1 MYIYILYIHIY
12 YTYIYIIY
20 IYHIYIIHIYIYYTY
35 IYYIYYTYIY
45 YIYYTYIYILYYTY
59 IYSFLS
65 EIFWN
70 CTSKQPWTPHLTHP
84 WPDGSSSEASG
95 CSKLEASTGSARRG
109 PSKPSSS
116 TSEPSPWHPLD
127 VHWMSIGCWM
137 MLVKDVGILMGFWWD
152 CWYAPIFLKHQEFL
166 DTVDKQSI
174 WRFET
179 RCLIL
184 TNSDGDLTKQNG

>member
-1 MYIYILYIHIY
+1 MYIY
-12 YTYIYIIY
+12 YTYIYIIHIY
-20 IYHIYIIHIYIYYTY
+20 ILCIYIYIIHTYIYIIHIYILYIYIIYIYYTY
-35 IYYIYYTYIY
+35 IYY
-45 YIYYTYIYILYYTY
+45 TYIYIIHTYIYIIYIIHIYILYILYIY

-137 MLVKDVGILMGFWWD
+137 MLAKDVGILMGLLVRPYF
-152 CWYAPIFLKHQEFL
+152 
-166 DTVDKQSI
+166 S
-174 WRFET
+174 ET
-179 RCLIL
+179 PGIL
-184 TNSDGDLTKQNG
+184 RYC